1 MRYAAALG
9 ACSANRQKAGRQRK
23 PQLKRRAKKQSRA
36 TACASARVS
45 KEYKTMNAEDIAMN
59 EYLKDLRERQIE
71 YMEMMLEEDWL
82 EYGEEE

>member
-1 MRYAAALG
+1 
-9 ACSANRQKAGRQRK
+9 
-23 PQLKRRAKKQSRA
+23 
-36 TACASARVS
+36 
-45 KEYKTMNAEDIAMN
+45 MNAEDVAMN